1 MGTIRKKYDMNLIRL
16 ISLFEK
22 TTHADVKDCINDDD
36 QLIFVVA
43 PFQLRK
49 CLGKDGSNIKRLN
62 SELNKRIK
70 IVEYSDDIRE
80 FIKSLIMPLKVD
92 SIEVDD
98 GIVTLKSEDRKV
110 KGLLIGKNARNLR
123 RYERVV
129 QRFFDIKEMKVV

>member
-1 MGTIRKKYDMNLIRL
+1 MKLLQL

-22 TTHADVKDCINDDD
+22 TTHTDVKDCIDDDD
-36 QLIFVVA
+36 QLIFVIDQ
-43 PFQLRK
+43 FQLRK

-62 SELNKRIK
+62 SELKKKIK
-70 IVEYSDDIRE
+70 IVEYSDNIQD

-92 SIEVDD
+92 SIEIND

-129 QRFFDIKEMKVV
+129 QRFFDIKEIKVV